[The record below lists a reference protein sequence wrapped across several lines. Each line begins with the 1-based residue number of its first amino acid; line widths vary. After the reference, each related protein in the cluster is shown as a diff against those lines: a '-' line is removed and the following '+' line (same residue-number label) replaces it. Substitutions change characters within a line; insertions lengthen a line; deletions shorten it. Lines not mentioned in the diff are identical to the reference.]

1 MTKLMPIKWE
11 ENCHRLRA
19 ILSRGRVHSPFAFL
33 TFEFAEIHAL
43 MDASADTLGY
53 KMEAAHLARQNTKV
67 EDPGSL
73 TLYQTALHWLSCM
86 REKFYL
92 KFLSCRCY
100 FILFFDC
107 IHAMWKFLSQALNSC
122 HSCNLCHL
130 RANTR
135 SLTYRNTQKL
145 PWGLFRDFIFIFTNT
160 LSKPNLLHV
169 MLFVNRKATYL
180 LI

>member
-1 MTKLMPIKWE
+1 MTKLIPIKWE

-53 KMEAAHLARQNTKV
+53 KMEAAHLAWQNTKV

-100 FILFFDC
+100 FILFYFLTAFMAC
-107 IHAMWKFLSQALNSC
+107 GSSWARHWTHATVAIC
-122 HSCNLCHL
+122 
-130 RANTR
+130 
-135 SLTYRNTQKL
+135 
-145 PWGLFRDFIFIFTNT
+145 
-160 LSKPNLLHV
+160 
-169 MLFVNRKATYL
+169 ATSVQTPDP
-180 LI
+180 